1 MADHMKSAG
10 LDRRITLRR
19 MVQTN
24 TGLGATEAWSDLATI
39 WASRKDVSDGEKMAA
54 GGVMATVAA
63 RFVVRSSDLTRGL
76 TPKDALIEGG
86 KTFHIAGIK
95 ELDRRGFLEITAEA
109 RADL

>member
-1 MADHMKSAG
+1 MIGAG
-10 LDRRITLRR
+10 KLDRRITLQRKA
-19 MVQTN
+19 VTN
-24 TGLGATEAWSDLATI
+24 TGLGVTEAWANLGTI

-54 GGVMATVAA
+54 GGVMATLAA

-76 TPKDALIEGG
+76 TPKDALIDGG
-86 KTFHIAGIK
+86 KTFQIAGIK

>member
-1 MADHMKSAG
+1 MNAG
-10 LDRRITLRR
+10 ALDRRITLRR
-19 MVQTN
+19 KSESITSL
-24 TGLGATEAWSDLATI
+24 GLTEVWADLGFI

-54 GGVMATVAA
+54 GGVMATLAA

-86 KTFHIAGIK
+86 RTFQITGIK

-109 RADL
+109 RVDQ

>member
-1 MADHMKSAG
+1 MTGAG
-10 LDRRITLRR
+10 KLDRRITLHRY
-19 MVQTN
+19 VATN
-24 TGLGATEAWSDLATI
+24 TALGVTEAWADLGTI

-76 TPKDALIEGG
+76 TAKDALTEGG
-86 KTFHIAGIK
+86 RAFQIAGIK
-95 ELDRRGFLEITAEA
+95 ELDRRGFLEITAET

>member
-1 MADHMKSAG
+1 MMAAAK

-19 MVQTN
+19 FTVTN
-24 TGLGATEAWSDLATI
+24 TGLGVTEVWADLATI

-54 GGVMATVAA
+54 GMVMATTAA
-63 RFVVRSSDLTRGL
+63 RFVVRSSTLTRGL

-86 KTFHIAGIK
+86 RTFEISGIK

>member
-1 MADHMKSAG
+1 MTAG
-10 LDRRITLRR
+10 RFDRRITLLRKA
-19 MVQTN
+19 VAN
-24 TGLGATEAWSDLATI
+24 TGLGVTEAWGQIGEI

-54 GGVMATVAA
+54 GGVMATLSA

-86 KTFHIAGIK
+86 KTFQIAGIK
-95 ELDRRGFLEITAEA
+95 EMDRRRFLEISAEA